1 MTTTQFIETSVTVH
15 SNSPFQDYVH
25 PDDYLLK
32 VQVLLSSVDLCTNN
46 SCLSRMLPFSCFL
59 CTAISSF
66 MPLCFHLVLKRAPR
80 FLSPVRHVDLSQG
93 QARKASWSMAVL
105 DHRQKFFNLF
115 QFHLPSIDFA
125 LRLISF
131 NTEGFDF
138 LSFSF

>member
-1 MTTTQFIETSVTVH
+1 
-15 SNSPFQDYVH
+15 
-25 PDDYLLK
+25 
-32 VQVLLSSVDLCTNN
+32 
-46 SCLSRMLPFSCFL
+46 
-59 CTAISSF
+59 